1 MSKSAYK
8 ISNPSERG
16 RLMFEH
22 VDQRGRVSMLPLS
35 KETQRFFAV
44 GILGSRSGRQPGGAS
59 EMPASEDIRKAA
71 QSLTVRQWQV
81 FDLLITGLS
90 SKQIAH
96 ELSISPRTVEIHRAQ
111 LMQKMGVRNTASLIR
126 VALLAA

>member
-1 MSKSAYK
+1 MSKSTHE
-8 ISNPSERG
+8 ISNPPEHG

-35 KETQRFFAV
+35 KETQRLFAV
-44 GILGSRSGRQPGGAS
+44 GILGSRSDRPPGGAS
-59 EMPASEDIRKAA
+59 GMPASDGIRKAT